1 MLFFMLNKKMAGP
14 QGNFSGQ
21 VQIFSQNPTSC
32 SDFIL
37 RQPELTHIRF
47 DPVLHFAHIVYTGTP
62 MTTVTNTRYR
72 LRSLV
77 IRGSLHSPILST
89 F

>member
-37 RQPELTHIRF
+37 RQPELTRIPLILCF
-47 DPVLHFAHIVYTGTP
+47 I
-62 MTTVTNTRYR
+62 
-72 LRSLV
+72 LRISF
-77 IRGSLHSPILST
+77 IRGRLWRQYRIPDIGCDHW
-89 F
+89 